1 MNAITIEE
9 AERLVKTIHRRYATE
24 AEYYMWGFNNAV
36 RIIQESKRKCGY
48 CGTEQKKINCRCVKC
63 DCILEE

>member
-9 AERLVKTIHRRYATE
+9 AERLVKAIHKPFMSDAQI
-24 AEYYMWGFNNAV
+24 YMYGFNNAV